1 MDAKLDQL
9 IASLQEM
16 TAKASE
22 AAPEAAP
29 AAVYHPPHSDIGFFG
44 YTCLLVGAICM
55 ASSTLY
61 FYMKA
66 MNAKAG
72 ARKFEVITMLVT
84 GIATVLYMTM
94 FSGAGYGYVKE
105 LGHDINPHDTVDQF
119 FYGRYIDWI
128 LTTPLMLWD
137 LMALAGASSD
147 DILMAVGVDILMIGF
162 GAVGAQTPSAQKWV
176 FFICGMIC
184 FCHIV
189 GALLRYTKVS
199 TFGKAAQD
207 VYCRVA
213 YLTIV
218 LWTLYPLVWIV
229 AEGARLVSPSL
240 EAFLYMVMDVS
251 AKCVFGFII
260 VQARPALEAIQSS
273 ETD

>member
-1 MDAKLDQL
+1 
-9 IASLQEM
+9 
-16 TAKASE
+16 
-22 AAPEAAP
+22 
-29 AAVYHPPHSDIGFFG
+29 
-44 YTCLLVGAICM
+44 
-55 ASSTLY
+55 
-61 FYMKA
+61 

-137 LMALAGASSD
+137 LMALA
-147 DILMAVGVDILMIGF
+147 VDVLMIGF

-184 FCHIV
+184 
-189 GALLRYTKVS
+189 
-199 TFGKAAQD
+199 
-207 VYCRVA
+207 
-213 YLTIV
+213 
-218 LWTLYPLVWIV
+218 
-229 AEGARLVSPSL
+229 
-240 EAFLYMVMDVS
+240 
-251 AKCVFGFII
+251 
-260 VQARPALEAIQSS
+260 
-273 ETD
+273 

>member
-1 MDAKLDQL
+1 MVTPNFYD
-9 IASLQEM
+9 SN
-16 TAKASE
+16 T
-22 AAPEAAP
+22 
-29 AAVYHPPHSDIGFFG
+29 VPHNDIGYFG
-44 YTCLLVGAICM
+44 YSCLLFGLICM
-55 ASSTLY
+55 AVSTAY
-61 FYMKA
+61 FYMMA
-66 MNAKAG
+66 MQRKPG
-72 ARKFEVITMLVT
+72 QRKFEVLTMLIT

-94 FSGAGYGYVKE
+94 FSGAGKSYVKE
-105 LGHDINPHDTVDQF
+105 LGHDINPTDSVDQF

-137 LMALAGASSD
+137 LMALAGATSD

-176 FFICGMIC
+176 FFACGMIC

-189 GALLRYTKVS
+189 GTLLRYTKVS
-199 TFGKAAQD
+199 TFGKQAQD
-207 VYCRVA
+207 TYCRVA

-229 AEGARLVSPSL
+229 AEGGRLVSPSL

-260 VQARPALEAIQSS
+260 VGARPALEAINSA

>member
-1 MDAKLDQL
+1 M
-9 IASLQEM
+9 
-16 TAKASE
+16 
-22 AAPEAAP
+22 
-29 AAVYHPPHSDIGFFG
+29 G
-44 YTCLLVGAICM
+44 
-55 ASSTLY
+55 
-61 FYMKA
+61 
-66 MNAKAG
+66 
-72 ARKFEVITMLVT
+72 
-84 GIATVLYMTM
+84 
-94 FSGAGYGYVKE
+94 
-105 LGHDINPHDTVDQF
+105 GHDINPHDTVDQF

-147 DILMAVGVDILMIGF
+147 DILMAVGVDVLMIGF
-162 GAVGAQTPSAQKWV
+162 GAVGA
-176 FFICGMIC
+176 
-184 FCHIV
+184 H
-189 GALLRYTKVS
+189 LRYTKVS

-260 VQARPALEAIQSS
+260 VQGRSALEAIQSS

>member
-1 MDAKLDQL
+1 MGGL
-9 IASLQEM
+9 
-16 TAKASE
+16 
-22 AAPEAAP
+22 
-29 AAVYHPPHSDIGFFG
+29 
-44 YTCLLVGAICM
+44 ICM
-55 ASSTLY
+55 AVSTIY
-61 FYMKA
+61 FYMMA
-66 MNAKAG
+66 MQRKPGN
-72 ARKFEVITMLVT
+72 RKFEVLTMLIT

-94 FSGAGYGYVKE
+94 FSGAGKIYVKE
-105 LGHDINPHDTVDQF
+105 LGHDINPTDAVDQF

-147 DILMAVGVDILMIGF
+147 DILMAVGVDVLMICF

-176 FFICGMIC
+176 FFACGMIC

-199 TFGKAAQD
+199 TFGKQAQD
-207 VYCRVA
+207 TYCRVA

-229 AEGARLVSPSL
+229 AEGGRLVSPSL

-260 VQARPALEAIQSS
+260 VGARPALEAINSAK
-273 ETD
+273 TD

>member
-1 MDAKLDQL
+1 M
-9 IASLQEM
+9 
-16 TAKASE
+16 
-22 AAPEAAP
+22 
-29 AAVYHPPHSDIGFFG
+29 G
-44 YTCLLVGAICM
+44 M
-55 ASSTLY
+55 A
-61 FYMKA
+61 MQRKP
-66 MNAKAG
+66 G
-72 ARKFEVITMLVT
+72 QRKFEVLTMLIT

-94 FSGAGYGYVKE
+94 FSGAGKSYVKE
-105 LGHDINPHDTVDQF
+105 LGHDINPTDTVDQF

-137 LMALAGASSD
+137 LMA
-147 DILMAVGVDILMIGF
+147 VGVDVLMIGF

-176 FFICGMIC
+176 FFACGMIC

-189 GALLRYTKVS
+189 GSLLRYTKVS
-199 TFGKAAQD
+199 TFGKAAQE

-229 AEGARLVSPSL
+229 AEGGRLVSPSL

-273 ETD
+273 EA